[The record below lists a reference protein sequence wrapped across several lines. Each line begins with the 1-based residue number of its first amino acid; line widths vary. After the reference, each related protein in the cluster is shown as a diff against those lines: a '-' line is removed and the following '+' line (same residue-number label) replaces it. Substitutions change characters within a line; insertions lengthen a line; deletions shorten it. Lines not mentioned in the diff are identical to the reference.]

1 MEIARAQ
8 KEALEL
14 KRRNEE
20 VQKTMRDQEKLRDQH
35 ECDVTRTDALK
46 KRMELELMKVKEL
59 KQKTEHEYEKAKV
72 IHR

>member
-1 MEIARAQ
+1 MH
-8 KEALEL
+8 
-14 KRRNEE
+14 
-20 VQKTMRDQEKLRDQH
+20 DQEKLRDQN
-35 ECDVTRTDALK
+35 EFDVTRTDAIK